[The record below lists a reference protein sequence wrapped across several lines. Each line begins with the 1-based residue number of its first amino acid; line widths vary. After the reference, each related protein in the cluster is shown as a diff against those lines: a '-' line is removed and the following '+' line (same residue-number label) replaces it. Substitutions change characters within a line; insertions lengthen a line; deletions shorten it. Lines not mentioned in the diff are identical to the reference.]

1 MYLNQCCDNHTSP
14 ILNAKFSVFDVRF
27 KNWGVLLGYIL
38 QFYLGDLSH
47 GTRLVQS
54 GARKNISC
62 IMMGFI
68 LEVYL

>member
-1 MYLNQCCDNHTSP
+1 M
-14 ILNAKFSVFDVRF
+14 
-27 KNWGVLLGYIL
+27 LGLKIGEYYSDIL

-62 IMMGFI
+62 IMMDFI

>member
-1 MYLNQCCDNHTSP
+1 M
-14 ILNAKFSVFDVRF
+14 
-27 KNWGVLLGYIL
+27 LGLKIGEYYSGISSDIL